1 MFNLSSISK
10 IVLKI
15 PKNAG
20 PVLALFLP
28 TWYCKWGGG
37 VLLLRKNKAE
47 PVLEM
52 QLLACNL
59 ESVHNEKS

>member
-10 IVLKI
+10 IVLTI

-28 TWYCKWGGG
+28 TWYCKGGG
-37 VLLLRKNKAE
+37 GFCFLGKIKPSYWLAIWRVYIVFFFSKA
-47 PVLEM
+47 
-52 QLLACNL
+52 
-59 ESVHNEKS
+59 